1 MYYIYDITNLRIPYF
16 IDHKPA
22 MFDTEDEAVQMC
34 NIMNSI
40 TSHTFIVTCKRG
52 LHIGAKVRVSDDT
65 KTVNGTIEAV
75 QLVRN
80 SVMLL
85 YKVEYD
91 EGGYDWLCDF
101 EIEVRWGEE

>member
-16 IDHKPA
+16 LDHRPA
-22 MFDTEDEAVQMC
+22 VFDTQEDAVHMC

-40 TSHTFIVTCKRG
+40 IKDHTFIVTCQRG
-52 LHIGAKVRVSDDT
+52 LSLGARVSVSDDT
-65 KTVNGTIEAV
+65 KTVRGTISAV
-75 QLVRN
+75 QLIRN
-80 SVMLL
+80 SVSLL

-101 EIEVRWGEE
+101 ELESIIE